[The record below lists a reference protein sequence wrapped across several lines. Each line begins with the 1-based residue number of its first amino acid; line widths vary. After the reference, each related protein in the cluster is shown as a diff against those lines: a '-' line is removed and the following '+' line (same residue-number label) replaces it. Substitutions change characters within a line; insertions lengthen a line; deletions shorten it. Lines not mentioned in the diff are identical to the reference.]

1 MREDESSNVQTCAP
15 GEAPTGNLQSDSGL
29 TPGNLKRH
37 EREALFKE
45 WLQDFGGIPVKVARS
60 FAFQA
65 EDQRDLRQ
73 QMCLQI
79 WRSLENFSARA
90 KASTWIYRVCLNTAM
105 TWQRSEKRRRLFFAS
120 VDPAEVLPND
130 LAASADPRLE
140 LLYAAIRELRPADRA
155 LILLYLEE
163 RSYAEI
169 AEITGLTLSNTGV
182 RLQRVKRELAQRLNQ
197 KTEND

>member
-1 MREDESSNVQTCAP
+1 MREGDPTNVRIGAP
-15 GEAPTGNLQSDSGL
+15 SEAPAGNAGPSSAL
-29 TPGNLKRH
+29 TPSHLGKH
-37 EREALFKE
+37 EKEALFKE

-60 FAFQA
+60 FAFQP

-105 TWQRSEKRRRLFFAS
+105 TWQRSEKRRRIFFES
-120 VDPAEVLPND
+120 IDPGDVLPND
-130 LAASADPRLE
+130 LAESADPRLG

-197 KTEND
+197 ETKND